1 MLLLQKLHF
10 NQTKNPAPRTALS
23 VGPLVNDK
31 FAESYIPD
39 ACMMQPSSTSSPVY
53 DAIVMMMTMMIASA
67 YYAIVII
74 MIIINIRVQCSR
86 HDDDHPKVTL
96 GFLRLSILNQAPSME

>member
-1 MLLLQKLHF
+1 M
-10 NQTKNPAPRTALS
+10 
-23 VGPLVNDK
+23 
-31 FAESYIPD
+31 
-39 ACMMQPSSTSSPVY
+39 Y

-74 MIIINIRVQCSR
+74 MMIINIRVQCSR

-96 GFLRLSILNQAPSME
+96 GFLKLSILKLPLWSEYELPLISEQWLE